1 MQPKNWYLCQIFG
14 NSFIAILKSIL
25 LSNFLNKLLNIMLMG
40 EKLLNLRKQKG
51 LTQEQLACDLKVSS
65 STISN
70 YELGLT
76 KPDIEVLCKISEYFH
91 IPIQNLVSDEQYT
104 FFNYENAGGNNGCV
118 NVFYPEKLIEQ
129 YELRLREKDE
139 QIAFLKSLLEKK

>member
-1 MQPKNWYLCQIFG
+1 
-14 NSFIAILKSIL
+14 
-25 LSNFLNKLLNIMLMG
+25 MLMN

-76 KPDIEVLCKISEYFH
+76 KPDIDILCKISEYFH
-91 IPIQNLVSDEQYT
+91 IPVQNLISDEQYT
-104 FFNYENAGGNNGCV
+104 FYNYENSGGNNGYI
-118 NVFYPEKLIEQ
+118 NVYLPEKLIEQ
-129 YELRLREKDE
+129 YELRLKEKDE
-139 QIAFLKSLLEKK
+139 QIAFLKNLLEKK

>member
-1 MQPKNWYLCQIFG
+1 
-14 NSFIAILKSIL
+14 
-25 LSNFLNKLLNIMLMG
+25 MLIG

-51 LTQEQLACDLKVSS
+51 LTQKQLACDLKVSS

-91 IPIQNLVSDEQYT
+91 IPIQNLVSEEQYT
-104 FFNYENAGGNNGCV
+104 FFNSENSGGNNGYV
-118 NVFYPEKLIEQ
+118 NVFLPEKLIEQ
-129 YELRLREKDE
+129 YEMRLKEKDE
-139 QIAFLKSLLEKK
+139 MIAMLRKLLEIN

>member
-1 MQPKNWYLCQIFG
+1 
-14 NSFIAILKSIL
+14 
-25 LSNFLNKLLNIMLMG
+25 MLMG

-76 KPDIEVLCKISEYFH
+76 KPDIDVLCKISDYFH

-104 FFNYENAGGNNGCV
+104 FFNYENSGGNNGYI
-118 NVFYPEKLIEQ
+118 NVYLPEKLIEQ
-129 YELRLREKDE
+129 YELRLKEKDE
-139 QIAFLKSLLEKK
+139 QIALLKSFLEKA

>member
-1 MQPKNWYLCQIFG
+1 
-14 NSFIAILKSIL
+14 
-25 LSNFLNKLLNIMLMG
+25 MLIG

-91 IPIQNLVSDEQYT
+91 IPVQNLVSDEQYT
-104 FFNYENAGGNNGCV
+104 FVNYENSGGNNGCV
-118 NVFYPEKLIEQ
+118 NVCYPEKLIEQ
-129 YELRLREKDE
+129 YEMRLKEKDE
-139 QIAFLKSLLEKK
+139 MIAMLRKMMEIG

>member
-1 MQPKNWYLCQIFG
+1 
-14 NSFIAILKSIL
+14 
-25 LSNFLNKLLNIMLMG
+25 MLMS

-76 KPDIEVLCKISEYFH
+76 KPDIEILCRISEYFH
-91 IPIQNLVSDEQYT
+91 IPVQNLVSDEQYT
-104 FFNYENAGGNNGCV
+104 FFNYENSGGNNG
-118 NVFYPEKLIEQ
+118 I
-129 YELRLREKDE
+129 
-139 QIAFLKSLLEKK
+139 